1 MRTTAKILSLVSTA
15 ALFAATALPSF
26 AEDASPARP
35 ASAAAVAAS
44 AASAAST
51 AGRPERGMHM
61 DAVEARYGAP
71 ATRYPAVG
79 QPAITR
85 WDYPGFVVF
94 FENDL
99 VLHAVVVTEA
109 G

>member
-1 MRTTAKILSLVSTA
+1 MRSTSKLLALLCTA
-15 ALFAATALPSF
+15 AALAAMASPSLAADAAPGAAAT
-26 AEDASPARP
+26 
-35 ASAAAVAAS
+35 
-44 AASAAST
+44 ST
-51 AGRPERGMHM
+51 DRPERGTKMG
-61 DAVEARYGAP
+61 AVEARYGAP

-79 QPAITR
+79 QPPITR

-99 VLHAVVVTEA
+99 VLHAVATGA

>member
-1 MRTTAKILSLVSTA
+1 MRSTSKLLALVCTAIALAGTASLSL
-15 ALFAATALPSF
+15 
-26 AEDASPARP
+26 AEDAASGAARM
-35 ASAAAVAAS
+35 
-44 AASAAST
+44 T
-51 AGRPERGMHM
+51 AGSDRPERGMKM
-61 DAVEARYGAP
+61 DAVESRYGAP

-79 QPAITR
+79 QPPITR

-99 VLHAVVVTEA
+99 VLHAVVTGA

>member
-1 MRTTAKILSLVSTA
+1 MRLTSKLLVLVCTA
-15 ALFAATALPSF
+15 AALAGTASASF
-26 AEDASPARP
+26 AEDAAPAAVP
-35 ASAAAVAAS
+35 AAAAT
-44 AASAAST
+44 ST
-51 AGRPERGMHM
+51 GDHPERGMKM

-79 QPAITR
+79 QPPITR

-99 VLHAVVVTEA
+99 VLHAVVTGA

>member
-1 MRTTAKILSLVSTA
+1 MRTTAKLLCLVSAAACFTA
-15 ALFAATALPSF
+15 VALPSF
-26 AEDASPARP
+26 AEDAPATGAGAAAAASAAP
-35 ASAAAVAAS
+35 AASAAA
-44 AASAAST
+44 
-51 AGRPERGMHM
+51 RPERGMHM

>member
-1 MRTTAKILSLVSTA
+1 MRSSSKLLALLCAAA
-15 ALFAATALPSF
+15 ALAGT
-26 AEDASPARP
+26 ASPSLAADAAPGAAP
-35 ASAAAVAAS
+35 ATTSS
-44 AASAAST
+44 D
-51 AGRPERGMHM
+51 RPERGMKM
-61 DAVEARYGAP
+61 GAVEARYGAP

-79 QPAITR
+79 QPPITR

-99 VLHAVVVTEA
+99 VLHAVVTGA

>member
-1 MRTTAKILSLVSTA
+1 MRSTSKLLALVCTATVLAVA
-15 ALFAATALPSF
+15 ALPAIADDAAPG
-26 AEDASPARP
+26 ASPA
-35 ASAAAVAAS
+35 
-44 AASAAST
+44 
-51 AGRPERGMHM
+51 AGSHDRPERGMKM

-79 QPAITR
+79 QPPITR
-85 WDYPGFVVF
+85 WDYPGFVVY

-99 VLHAVVVTEA
+99 VLHAVVTSA